1 MVVNNLLETL
11 NKMENNNIM
20 ADRQFTVV
28 MYDVKETAQILGVT
42 TRTIMNYIRDGKI
55 KAQKVGGKWKISKEN
70 LESFCNGN

>member
-1 MVVNNLLETL
+1 
-11 NKMENNNIM
+11 MENNNIM
-20 ADRQFTVV
+20 VDRQFTVV

>member
-1 MVVNNLLETL
+1 MKNNE
-11 NKMENNNIM
+11 IM
-20 ADRQFTVV
+20 IDRQFTVV

-42 TRTIMNYIRDGKI
+42 TRTIMNYIKDGKI

>member
-1 MVVNNLLETL
+1 
-11 NKMENNNIM
+11 MENNNIM